1 MAAGVVHE
9 LNQPLNII
17 RMATDLTRASLHKN
31 SSAADPELVSEQ
43 LSVIGGQTRQ
53 MAETVQSMRIFSR
66 DDYGRKIA
74 FDAVRATNQALSW
87 LRPDLA
93 EHRIEVSFQAPPQC
107 PRVFGEPS
115 RFEQVMMNL
124 ILNARDAVRQ
134 RRSDGLIDDC
144 EIEIRVTCQRSVD
157 TVFITVRDNGGGVP
171 DGHIERVFEPF
182 FTTKEPGEG
191 TGLGLSISYGIIGGI
206 DGELT
211 VRNHGE
217 GAEFTIK
224 LPCVAPKNVAE
235 ATISEENRG

>member
-1 MAAGVVHE
+1 VVSD
-9 LNQPLNII
+9 N
-17 RMATDLTRASLHKN
+17 DLTLFAYRDGVLSRDRAFSYFGEGLHVLISQARVTPMVEPAPVTAFVRN
-31 SSAADPELVSEQ
+31 SQGIFLVAASALTPENPTPAQIVYRPRPVLIHARQ
-43 LSVIGGQTRQ
+43 LSPEMIGTLSERFG
-53 MAETVQSMRIFSR
+53 
-66 DDYGRKIA
+66 
-74 FDAVRATNQALSW
+74 FDGLV
-87 LRPDLA
+87 LA
-93 EHRIEVSFQAPPQC
+93 EDAPPAAMD
-107 PRVFGEPS
+107 RLALALRTADG
-115 RFEQVMMNL
+115 
-124 ILNARDAVRQ
+124 
-134 RRSDGLIDDC
+134 GLIDDC